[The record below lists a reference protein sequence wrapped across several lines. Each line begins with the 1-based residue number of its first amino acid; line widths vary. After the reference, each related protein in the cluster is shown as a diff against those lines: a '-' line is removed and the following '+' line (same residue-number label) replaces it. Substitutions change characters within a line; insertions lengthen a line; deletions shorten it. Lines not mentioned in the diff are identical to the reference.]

1 VSYTTSWAARAPR
14 WLFGDPGQ
22 PFPRTWYESLPLP
35 FYLLAIFPAL
45 RLVLPASLANPNGAP
60 AALLIF
66 GLVAGLAG
74 VAYPTRRLVALALC
88 VFWFVAA
95 FVAVAGQPNGY
106 LVAFPVLIVAAGFLL
121 LCNWAENRRQLKST
135 RCFRGRLKGFMAPG
149 PPGRHS

>member
-1 VSYTTSWAARAPR
+1 MNLEQILGKSLATQPSMLPARVSYTTSWAARAPR

-35 FYLLAIFPAL
+35 LYLLAIFPAL

-66 GLVAGLAG
+66 GLVVGLAG

-106 LVAFPVLIVAAGFLL
+106 LSLI
-121 LCNWAENRRQLKST
+121 
-135 RCFRGRLKGFMAPG
+135 
-149 PPGRHS
+149 HI